1 LTVAFIGLA
10 VGPLLL
16 VGIVLAWQSHIT
28 QQQQALRL
36 QREVAQRVA
45 AQVGAFLHEPENQLR
60 LVSQVGGLPKPDRD

>member
-1 LTVAFIGLA
+1 MRHSLRVRLTVAFMGLA

-16 VGIVLAWQSHIT
+16 VGVVLAWQSYIT

-45 AQVGAFLHEPENQLR
+45 AQVTAFLHEPEN
-60 LVSQVGGLPKPDRD
+60 